1 MAETPGEWGD
11 HVGSV
16 GREATPARSPGGD
29 PGPGEETELDCVVN
43 MP

>member
-29 PGPGEETELDCVVN
+29 PGAGGGDRIRLRR
-43 MP
+43 